1 MEEEDRPVN
10 EEPRP
15 HGFWKSWY
23 IQIKMWLGGCV
34 FLIALYVFSYLT
46 GCNVISIFG

>member
-1 MEEEDRPVN
+1 MEEEDKPVN

-23 IQIKMWLGGCV
+23 IQIKMWLGGAFS
-34 FLIALYVFSYLT
+34 FLPYTYLA
-46 GCNVISIFG
+46 I